1 MHRYTE
7 SHVGMARVALVPN
20 ASTACR
26 ALQARSRALP
36 ENAFLQC
43 TAQCSLQL
51 SVNLQCTAY
60 YKVLHCWCLPEAMP
74 RDPSHLPRERRGTT
88 LGGKTLALTSASSII
103 TGP

>member
-1 MHRYTE
+1 MALVALVPKVFKVHIYTE
-7 SHVGMARVALVPN
+7 SQAGMARVALVPN
-20 ASTACR
+20 ASTACQ

-43 TAQCSLQL
+43 TAQCLLQF

-74 RDPSHLPRERRGTT
+74 REPGHLPRERRGTT
-88 LGGKTLALTSASSII
+88 LGWKT
-103 TGP
+103 

>member
-7 SHVGMARVALVPN
+7 SYVGMARVALVPN

-43 TAQCSLQL
+43 TAQCLLQF
-51 SVNLQCTAY
+51 SVNLQCTAFLQSIALL
-60 YKVLHCWCLPEAMP
+60 VPASGNAPGPRPLAQGEA
-74 RDPSHLPRERRGTT
+74 L
-88 LGGKTLALTSASSII
+88 LWAGKHE
-103 TGP
+103 P